1 MAMVNL
7 AKVFETVGMAD
18 KTAKSQ
24 ATRLYNKAGVEVNN
38 GLVSVEDFLTVTAPY
53 LAEGNNSKY
62 AAAMAE
68 VIAKVQK
75 GEIAKEWTEETVT
88 APKADAFMDAKLFK
102 VVEAYATEKGLKD
115 ILAVIEKAKAE
126 IVAKKAV
133 K

>member
-75 GEIAKEWTEETVT
+75 GEIAKEWTEETIT

-115 ILAVIEKAKAE
+115 VLTVIEKAKAE
-126 IVAKKAV
+126 IVAKKAN